1 MDTKAIFF
9 DLDGSLVHMSVSVEQ
24 YLSNIYEKLG
34 LHFSLAKIAS
44 VYTEVHDWWK
54 ERFLSGQPR
63 TREAWLE
70 FDYKLLR
77 GLGAKGDLR
86 KLSER
91 VQLYWDNYPQR
102 GDEKLYP
109 EVRSVLRRLEGKG
122 ISLAIMSH
130 RPLNL
135 SLNSLEA
142 HGIKKY
148 FQCVVS
154 PEMAKASKGK
164 LSLEMW
170 HFALDRL
177 EVKPNE
183 VLHVD
188 DNHEWVLGA
197 KKVGIQPVLIDRKRV
212 HTSITDCIVIH
223 NLTEILELLRNL

>member
-1 MDTKAIFF
+1 MNVKAILF
-9 DLDGSLVHMSVSVEQ
+9 DLDGTLVYMTIPLER

-34 LHFSLAKIAS
+34 LHLSLEKIAS

-70 FDYKLLR
+70 YDYRLLD

-130 RPLNL
+130 RPLNM

-177 EVKPNE
+177 EAKPNE

-188 DNHEWVLGA
+188 DNYEWVSGV
-197 KKVGIQPVLIDRKRV
+197 KKAGIQPVLVDRKGV
-212 HTSITDCIVIH
+212 YSAISDCTVIH
-223 NLTEILELLRNL
+223 DLTEIFQLLGW

>member
-1 MDTKAIFF
+1 
-9 DLDGSLVHMSVSVEQ
+9 
-24 YLSNIYEKLG
+24 
-34 LHFSLAKIAS
+34 LAKIAS

-70 FDYKLLR
+70 YDYRLLD

-102 GDEKLYP
+102 GDETLYP
-109 EVRSVLRRLEGKG
+109 EVISVLRRLKGKG
-122 ISLAIMSH
+122 ISLAIVSH
-130 RPLNL
+130 RPLNM

-154 PEMAKASKGK
+154 PEIAKAPKGK
-164 LSLEMW
+164 LSLETW
-170 HFALDRL
+170 QFALRKL
-177 EVKPNE
+177 GVAPAE

-188 DNHEWVLGA
+188 DNHEWISGA
-197 KKVGIQPVLIDRKRV
+197 KQAGIQPVLIDRKGIQSS
-212 HTSITDCIVIH
+212 TFDCVVIH
-223 NLTEILELLRNL
+223 DLTEIFELL